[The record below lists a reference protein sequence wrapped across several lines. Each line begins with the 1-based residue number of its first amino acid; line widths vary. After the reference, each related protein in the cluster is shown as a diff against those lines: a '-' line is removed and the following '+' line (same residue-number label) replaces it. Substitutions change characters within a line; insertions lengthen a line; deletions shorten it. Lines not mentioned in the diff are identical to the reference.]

1 MNEERGARRS
11 DYRQLLSLGGRASP
25 INAVI
30 YVLNILQWQVPLRV
44 LVFHREKLALTGWG
58 GGLEEWVGGVGRKK
72 LRLTSAHVRAHPRA
86 HSCTYKGEQSA
97 RTLSQTDK
105 TSSTSWSAPLQDGVD
120 GR

>member
-44 LVFHREKLALTGWG
+44 LVFQREKLALTGWG

-72 LRLTSAHVRAHPRA
+72 AAADECACPRTS
-86 HSCTYKGEQSA
+86 T
-97 RTLSQTDK
+97 RTLVH
-105 TSSTSWSAPLQDGVD
+105 LQ
-120 GR
+120 R